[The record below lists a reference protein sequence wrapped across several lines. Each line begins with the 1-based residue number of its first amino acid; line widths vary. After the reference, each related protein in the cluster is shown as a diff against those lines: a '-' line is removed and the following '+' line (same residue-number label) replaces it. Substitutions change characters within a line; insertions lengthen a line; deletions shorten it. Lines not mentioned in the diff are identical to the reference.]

1 MDSYQLDRVL
11 SELHRRR
18 EQDTEYRQRII
29 DLERDLS
36 EAKEA
41 AKQAAKQAEV
51 VERVKVVYRDRK
63 PEPQPPKIV
72 YRTIE
77 KPQPPKI
84 VYRTVEKPVE
94 KIVYR
99 TIEKPVERIVYRD
112 RVTKEEHSQCSAK
125 IGQLNHQLIQHQK
138 QIDALNS
145 QKQSLSNRAKMLE
158 NELND
163 AVKRADEAE
172 ETLARR
178 TAEFDALIK
187 RLNQ

>member
-1 MDSYQLDRVL
+1 MAILEVQKLDSYQLDRVL

-29 DLERDLS
+29 DLERELD

-41 AKQAAKQAEV
+41 AKQAVKQPEV

-77 KPQPPKI
+77 KPQPPKV

-94 KIVYR
+94 K
-99 TIEKPVERIVYRD
+99 IVYRD

-125 IGQLNHQLIQHQK
+125 IGQLNHQLIQTQK
-138 QIDALNS
+138 QLDALNS

-158 NELND
+158 NERDD
-163 AVKRADEAE
+163 AVKRADDAE
-172 ETLARR
+172 KTLARR

>member
-29 DLERDLS
+29 DLERELD

-41 AKQAAKQAEV
+41 AKQAAKQPEV

-63 PEPQPPKIV
+63 PEAQPPKIV
-72 YRTIE
+72 YRTI
-77 KPQPPKI
+77 
-84 VYRTVEKPVE
+84 EKPVE

-99 TIEKPVERIVYRD
+99 TIEKPVEKIVYRD
-112 RVTKEEHSQCSAK
+112 RVTQADHSQCNAK
-125 IGQLNHQLIQHQK
+125 IGQLNHKLNKTQK
-138 QIDALNS
+138 QLDALNS
-145 QKQSLSNRAKMLE
+145 QQQSPSNRAKMLE
-158 NELND
+158 HERDN
-163 AVKRADEAE
+163 AVKRAKNAE
-172 ETLARR
+172 QALARR
-178 TAEFDALIK
+178 TAEFDALVK